1 MLPPMNSRE
10 ISALSPNP
18 LTALDEAHQARHAD
32 RDALRV
38 ALAATRARLM
48 RLWDAYRAALAADG
62 WQVRYLPELNPPL
75 WELGHVAWFDE
86 FWIARNPLRALG
98 SMADPDA
105 ARAASCLPRA
115 DALYHSSLVPHARR
129 WHLSLPDERSTL
141 NYANEVRQRTLR
153 LLAQTPNTDADA
165 DAELYF
171 YRLVLHHEDMHGEAW
186 ANTAQTLGFAIG
198 HALNEPIPAGE
209 AAVDAIDQPKSVAVN
224 GTWCMPAQRWL
235 AGSTEVG
242 FVFDNEVP
250 ALAIELPAYEIDRAP
265 VTWGQYLPFIE
276 AGGYDDARWWTAP
289 GWAWRQRHG
298 LARPRH
304 LSRDELGGW
313 QRAVFGRWQA
323 VDPQTPVVHLTA
335 HEAQAWCQWA
345 GRRLPTEFEWE
356 AAAVSSAAAH
366 EPFDWGQ
373 VWEWTASAFE
383 PYAGFRAHP
392 YADYSAP
399 WFDGRPVLRGASF
412 ATSARL
418 KHPRYRNYFPAD
430 RNDVFAG
437 FRTCTL

>member
-1 MLPPMNSRE
+1 M
-10 ISALSPNP
+10 
-18 LTALDEAHQARHAD
+18 
-32 RDALRV
+32 RV
-38 ALAATRARLM
+38 ALAAARARLM
-48 RLWDAYRAALAADG
+48 RLWGAYRVALAAGG

-75 WELGHVAWFDE
+75 WELGHVAWFEE

-115 DALYHSSLVPHARR
+115 DTLYHSSLVPHTRR
-129 WHLSLPDERSTL
+129 WHLRLPDERGTL
-141 NYANEVRQRTLR
+141 VYANAVRERTLR
-153 LLAQTPNTDADA
+153 LLAQAPDSNDD
-165 DAELYF
+165 LYF
-171 YRLVLHHEDMHGEAW
+171 YRLVLHHEDMHSEAW
-186 ANTAQTLGFAIG
+186 VTTAQTLGFAIER
-198 HALNEPIPAGE
+198 ALNEPSQAGDT
-209 AAVDAIDQPKSVAVN
+209 AVDAIDQPKATAVT
-224 GTWCMPAQRWL
+224 GRWSLPAQRWL
-235 AGSTEVG
+235 AGSSEVG

-250 ALAIELPAYEIDRAP
+250 AQAIDLPAYEIDRAP

-289 GWAWRQRHG
+289 AWAWRQRHG
-298 LARPRH
+298 LPRPRH

-313 QRAVFGRWQA
+313 QRAVFGRWEP
-323 VDPQTPVVHLTA
+323 VDPRTPVMHVTA
-335 HEAQAWCQWA
+335 YEAQAWCQWA

-366 EPFDWGQ
+366 EAFDWGQ
-373 VWEWTASAFE
+373 VWEWTASAFV
-383 PYAGFRAHP
+383 PYASFRAHP

-430 RNDVFAG
+430 RNDLFAG
-437 FRTCTL
+437 FRTCAM